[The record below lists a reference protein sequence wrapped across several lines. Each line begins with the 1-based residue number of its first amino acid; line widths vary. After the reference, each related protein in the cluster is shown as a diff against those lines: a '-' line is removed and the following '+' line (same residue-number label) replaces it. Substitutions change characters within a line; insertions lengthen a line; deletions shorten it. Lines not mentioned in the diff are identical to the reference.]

1 VRGSTAR
8 GGEILD
14 PQGRQPRI
22 AASSG
27 TGGTMFDQQPGKG
40 TRTHHAG
47 HAHDAAGPGPGKHSR
62 VEQEL
67 GGQGHG
73 EPIVQ
78 LLVAV
83 RPGAT

>member
-1 VRGSTAR
+1 
-8 GGEILD
+8 
-14 PQGRQPRI
+14 
-22 AASSG
+22 
-27 TGGTMFDQQPGKG
+27 MFDQQPGKG